1 MRKTAKRGTATWIRG
16 IAGLGLA
23 ALALIFIAGPVPGA
37 AQSSA
42 DPARTCAAVGTR
54 DDLEYIEP
62 SDPAFARLAGAAN
75 RDGRSLA
82 WRCANGRALTCPA
95 LATADCMKPNLS
107 RTPHPATAAFCRNNP
122 NASFVPGSDSD
133 RTSVFAWRCAGRT
146 AVPDRQVVWPGPLD
160 ARGFAVK
167 EWTLLAAPPASRA
180 ATTQAATPADA
191 MGPARAASGY
201 TLPVP
206 LAGRVWG
213 YFDPE
218 YLRDEDRQHLGLDL
232 PADAGDPV
240 VSPVTGVV
248 ITDKTDNADIM
259 QAYMVIR
266 EDGTG
271 VEHVLGHVRSTVG
284 LGRVERGKPVA
295 TVRDWGERSHVHWGA
310 NRLGVAQALNDKWGW
325 GRAPAGATRAK
336 AEARGWLDLTPFLRT
351 ASPPAPSAPPPAAS
365 AAAPS
370 WRAMAPFRQNFS
382 RGQTAGAWT
391 FQANGRLL
399 RSGQLIATVPES
411 GVCDIFSSGTVV
423 ALNCFDSDGGASQN
437 MPHILLR
444 DGRVIAPNLLRV
456 TQPGPQSPRC
466 AGQSDCYALVP
477 EHLMDF
483 YLSGDSRYLLARGRI
498 GEVGSGVL
506 ARDLASGASVFVPG
520 PHEFTPEPD
529 RWDGMSSWPLGL
541 RGGPL
546 EIRSVSPAR
555 VEVRFAF
562 ECGGPVEP
570 QQLAKCK
577 TKTQRIVRSLQGV
590 RYQATADGAEAC
602 CLTATIDLSAMT
614 FDFPALRG
622 QRGWRLP
629 SFAAAAPPAPAPAAA
644 PPGDPSVPPMVRTA
658 LNARYPGWVRDTNY
672 GTCDPDWRSTLLS
685 GDFNRDGA
693 KDYLI
698 KIRRG
703 RNIYAVALLARGGGF
718 AAHTVG
724 ESTPDLE
731 SMGIK
736 VLKRGERFHDYAANR
751 QRTLDVDTIE
761 IAACEVSSWLMVYRN
776 NSFTRLHTS
785 D

>member
-1 MRKTAKRGTATWIRG
+1 MRKTAKRQTSAWMRG

-23 ALALIFIAGPVPGA
+23 ALALLFIAGPVPGS
-37 AQSSA
+37 AQSGA

-75 RDGRSLA
+75 RNARSLA

-95 LATADCMKPNLS
+95 SATADCMQPNLS

-167 EWTLLAAPPASRA
+167 EWTLLAPAPPAARV

-191 MGPARAASGY
+191 MGPPRGAPGY

-206 LAGRVWG
+206 LRGRVWG

-232 PADAGDPV
+232 PADARDPV

-248 ITDKTDNADIM
+248 ITDKTDNPDTM

-284 LGRVERGKPVA
+284 LVRVERGKPVA

-325 GRAPAGATRAK
+325 GRAPAGATRQK
-336 AEARGWLDLTPFLRT
+336 AEARGWIDLTPYLRT
-351 ASPPAPSAPPPAAS
+351 SAAPAPTSTPSPTAPAAP
-365 AAAPS
+365 AG
-370 WRAMAPFRQNFS
+370 WRAMTLFRGNLS
-382 RGQTAGAWT
+382 RGQTAGAWA

-399 RSGQLIATVPES
+399 RSGQLIATVPEA
-411 GVCDIFSSGTVV
+411 GVCDIYSSGSLV

-437 MPHILLR
+437 LPHVLLR
-444 DGRVIAPNLLRV
+444 EGRVIAPNLLRV

-466 AGQSDCYALVP
+466 AGRSDCYALTP

-483 YLSGDSRYLLARGRI
+483 HVSEDGRFLLARGRI

-506 ARDLASGASVFVPG
+506 ARDLSSGASVFVPG

-529 RWDGMSSWPLGL
+529 RWDGMSSWPLAL
-541 RGGPL
+541 HGGAL
-546 EIRSVSPAR
+546 EIRPVSSTR

-570 QQLAKCK
+570 QQLALCK
-577 TKTQRIVRSLQGV
+577 TKTQRIVRNLQGV
-590 RYQATADGAEAC
+590 RYQATPDGAEAC

-629 SFAAAAPPAPAPAAA
+629 SFAAAAPAAAAA
-644 PPGDPSVPPMVRTA
+644 PPGDPSVPALVRTA
-658 LNARYPGWVRDTNY
+658 LNVRYPGWVRETNP
-672 GTCDPDWRSTLLS
+672 GTCDANWRSTLLS

-693 KDYLI
+693 KDFLI

-703 RNIYAVALLARGGGF
+703 RNIYAVALLAAAGGF
-718 AAHTVG
+718 TTHEVG
-724 ESTPDLE
+724 ESSPDLE
-731 SMGIK
+731 TMGIQ
-736 VLKRGERFHDYAANR
+736 VLKRGERYQDYSANR
-751 QRTLDVDTIE
+751 QRTAEADTIH
-761 IAACEVSSWLMVYRN
+761 IAACEVSSWLMIYRN
-776 NSFTRLHTS
+776 GAFTRLHTS